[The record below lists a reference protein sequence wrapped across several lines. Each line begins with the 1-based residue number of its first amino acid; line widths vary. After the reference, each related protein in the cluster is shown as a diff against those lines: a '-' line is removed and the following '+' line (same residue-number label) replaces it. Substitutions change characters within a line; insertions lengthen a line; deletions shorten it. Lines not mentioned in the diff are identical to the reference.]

1 LSNRAPVQPRPI
13 LSVHIAQETDFLLAR
28 QRAKQIARLVHFDV
42 QDQTRI
48 ATAVSEIA
56 RNAFEH
62 GKGGRVEFFLD
73 TGDAKAPAMRIVVA
87 DQGGGIPHLDAIWSG
102 TYKSAAG
109 MGIGLIG
116 ARRLMDALDVE
127 TSPAGTIVTLA
138 KRLPK
143 NGPQPPSIAELS
155 SALARQSVEQSNVLL
170 DQNQELLRL
179 LSEIRSREA
188 ELRVLNEEL
197 AETNR
202 GVLVLYAELEDKA
215 RAVQQASETKTRF
228 LSGVT
233 HELRTPLNSIVSL
246 SRLMLAHADGPL
258 TAEQEK
264 QAHFILRSAMNM
276 TEMVNDLLD
285 LARIEAGK
293 ATTNLTHFSVAELY
307 AGLRGMF
314 RPLAT
319 NPDVK
324 LIFEIPNDPLPLYTD
339 EGKLAQILRNFISNA
354 LKFTERGTVTVSA
367 QPHPPMP
374 GASNALITFAVTDTG
389 VGIAGEHHEL
399 VMQEW
404 GQIQQAPQPGQSRHK
419 GSGLGLPLS
428 KSFAELLGGSIDF
441 TSAPGQGS
449 TFRLTLPALE
459 LSTAPL
465 SFRTLSAEKGEE
477 SVSASKPIP
486 EILVVDGNEVAR
498 YLLCRQLSAFTTA
511 TIVEAASGQQALE
524 AIHRNQ
530 PEIVFVHLSLPDMS
544 GLEVARLLR
553 QDPATVDLPIVLNTS
568 RTLTPEERRTLECN
582 DLTLITRRTD
592 RTSESG
598 APDDSTVQIERALL
612 QIGLSTMHEENEGAP
627 S

>member
-1 LSNRAPVQPRPI
+1 MSKALHARPI
-13 LSVHIAQETDFLLAR
+13 LSVHLARETDFLLAR
-28 QRAKQIARLVHFDV
+28 QRAKQIARLLHFDV

-56 RNAFEH
+56 RNAFEYAH
-62 GKGGRVEFFLD
+62 GGRVEFFLD
-73 TGDAKAPAMRIVVA
+73 PVGGDPRDPSPQMRIVVA
-87 DQGGGIPHLDAIWSG
+87 DQGKGIPHLDAIWNG

-109 MGIGLIG
+109 MGIGLTG
-116 ARRLMDALDVE
+116 SRRLMDSLDVE
-127 TSPAGTIVTLA
+127 SSPAGTTVTLTR
-138 KRLPK
+138 RLPSLST
-143 NGPQPPSIAELS
+143 PPTVAELS
-155 SALARQSVEQSNVLL
+155 AALARQTVEHGNVLL

-179 LSEIRSREA
+179 VAEVRARES

-215 RAVQQASETKTRF
+215 RAVQQASETKSRF

-246 SRLMLAHADGPL
+246 SRLMLSHSDGPL

-264 QAHFILRSAMNM
+264 QAHFILRSAQNM

-293 ATTNLTHFSVAELY
+293 ATTNLTHFTVAELY

-319 NPDVK
+319 NPNVK
-324 LIFEIPNDPLPLYTD
+324 LLFEIPPEPLPLYTD

-354 LKFTERGTVTVSA
+354 LKFTERGTVSVSA
-367 QPHPPMP
+367 HTSPADSAN
-374 GASNALITFAVTDTG
+374 GLITFEVADTG
-389 VGIAGEHHEL
+389 VGIAPENHEL

-404 GQIQQAPQPGQSRHK
+404 GQIQQTGSSTQPKQK

-428 KSFAELLGGSIDF
+428 RSFAELLGGSISF
-441 TSAPGQGS
+441 TSALGQGS

-459 LSTAPL
+459 MAASFSPVALHGEAEEPASAP
-465 SFRTLSAEKGEE
+465 A
-477 SVSASKPIP
+477 P
-486 EILVVDGNEVAR
+486 EILVAGGDEVDR
-498 YLLCRQLSAFTTA
+498 YLLRRQISAYTTA
-511 TIVEAASGQQALE
+511 TLVEAATGQEALD
-524 AIHRNQ
+524 AIHRRQ
-530 PEIVFVHLSLPDMS
+530 PALAFLDLLLPGIS
-544 GLEVARLLR
+544 GLEVVRQLR
-553 QDPATVDLPIVLNTS
+553 DDPATADLPIVLHAARSLTS
-568 RTLTPEERRTLECN
+568 DERHALDLY
-582 DLTLITRRTD
+582 DLTLVTRRMD
-592 RTSESG
+592 RSPDAGT
-598 APDDSTVQIERALL
+598 PDDSAVQIERALL
-612 QIGLSTMHEENEGAP
+612 QVGLSNLHEQKEGDV

>member
-1 LSNRAPVQPRPI
+1 VSKRAATQARPI
-13 LSVHIAQETDFLLAR
+13 LAVHLAQETDFLLAR
-28 QRAKQIARLVHFDV
+28 QRAKQIARLVHFDA

-56 RNAFEH
+56 RNAFEY

-73 TGDAKAPAMRIVVA
+73 TVAADVPAMRIVVT
-87 DQGGGIPHLDAIWSG
+87 DQGSGIPHLDAIWNG

-116 ARRLMDALDVE
+116 ARRLMDALEVE

-143 NGPQPPSIAELS
+143 LGPAPPSLAELS
-155 SALARQSVEQSNVLL
+155 SALARQNVEQGNVLL

-179 LSEIRSREA
+179 VAEIRSREA

-258 TAEQEK
+258 TLEQEK
-264 QAHFILRSAMNM
+264 QAHFILRSAQNM

-293 ATTNLTHFSVAELY
+293 ATTNLTHFTVAELY

-319 NPDVK
+319 NPEVK
-324 LIFEIPNDPLPLYTD
+324 LAFEIPDQPLPLYTD

-354 LKFTERGTVTVSA
+354 LKFTERGTVTVTA
-367 QPHPPMP
+367 HPHPATP
-374 GASNALITFAVTDTG
+374 GAQNALITFAVADTG
-389 VGIAGEHHEL
+389 VGIAPEHHEL

-404 GQIQQAPQPGQSRHK
+404 GQIQQTPQRGQSRPK

-428 KSFAELLGGSIDF
+428 RSFAELLGGSIDF
-441 TSAPGQGS
+441 TSALDQGS

-459 LSTAPL
+459 LSASPPGSDPL
-465 SFRTLSAEKGEE
+465 SFPGGAEEP
-477 SVSASKPIP
+477 ASQPIP
-486 EILVVDGNEVAR
+486 QILIADGDEVSR
-498 YLLCRQLSAFTTA
+498 YLLRRQLSVFTTA
-511 TIVEAASGQQALE
+511 TLVEASTGQQALD
-524 AIHRNQ
+524 AIHNRK
-530 PEIVFVHLSLPDMS
+530 PDMAFLDLLLPGIS
-544 GLEVARLLR
+544 GLELVRQLR
-553 QDPATVDLPIVLNTS
+553 QNPATADLPIVLHTA
-568 RTLTPEERRTLECN
+568 RALTPDERHALDTY
-582 DLTLITRRTD
+582 DLTVIATRPD
-592 RTSESG
+592 RTSPAA
-598 APDDSTVQIERALL
+598 APEDFAIQIERALL
-612 QIGLSTMHEENEGAP
+612 QVGLSNMHEESEGAA